1 VPSFPTYQAP
11 TVQSTRDD
19 YDLQRQALN
28 EQALAN
34 QRDRDA
40 LQRSLQQQQDATQRN
55 RLIFEQLALERTRAE
70 LEQNRVRLEQQFQAR
85 EAEVQRREAEVQRRE
100 AAALKPTAV
109 TDAVGS
115 APALEQPAKAPTVSG
130 DTGGAPAVASMRSR
144 AERPAPVIMHSDA
157 PARAVPAAT
166 GLSATMQALTNFFAY

>member
-1 VPSFPTYQAP
+1 MPSFPTYQAP

-85 EAEVQRREAEVQRRE
+85 EAEVQRREA
-100 AAALKPTAV
+100 AALKPTAV